1 MAEARN
7 LGYTILQD
15 TDPTKY
21 KVDDVNIWESLSCIT
36 SDWKFAGS
44 YDKILFSTTDFTEDY
59 YSFFGER
66 EYVTYISNEDDSWM
80 SFLVP
85 KLDNQAAEEG
95 DLGAIVCAD
104 VWNNENDTQSSYKF
118 PSANKDVYLFL
129 LQA

>member
-1 MAEARN
+1 MN
-7 LGYTILQD
+7 
-15 TDPTKY
+15 
-21 KVDDVNIWESLSCIT
+21 
-36 SDWKFAGS
+36 
-44 YDKILFSTTDFTEDY
+44 
-59 YSFFGER
+59 
-66 EYVTYISNEDDSWM
+66 YISDEDDSWM